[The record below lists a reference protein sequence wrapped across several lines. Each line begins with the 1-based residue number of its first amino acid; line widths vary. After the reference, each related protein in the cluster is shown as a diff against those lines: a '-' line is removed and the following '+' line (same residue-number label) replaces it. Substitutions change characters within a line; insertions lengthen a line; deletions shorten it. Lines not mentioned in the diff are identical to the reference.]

1 MFYNC
6 YSLTTLDIS
15 QFNAK
20 VVQNM
25 KEMFYNCS
33 SLTELDLSNFDTSS
47 VTDILQ
53 LFYNCNSLTS
63 INLSTLDTTQI
74 TNMEQLFYNCQSLK
88 SLDLSSF
95 DTTSVTDMEKMF
107 YNCNS
112 LTSID
117 LSDFETENVLNM
129 KEMFKNCLELTS
141 LDLSDFDT
149 SKVTTMESMFEGDS
163 NLKYINLRNYKEK
176 ENVNKNKMFLYIPED
191 IIYCIIEEENVPNEL
206 LEKTKS
212 INSCDDDWFNEC
224 KSDNKND
231 LSLLRDKCVLNNIK
245 EISENF
251 FISNSIKNTS
261 IYSYNLDSSI
271 DSLKKANTNLT
282 FFYFSPS
289 NLELL
294 KKKYGLT
301 NENLYI
307 ILADKSSD
315 DPNSATSDYDYVI
328 LLENGTELKDI
339 DEDFYVE
346 VSVPIRDLDLANFD
360 YAKLFEDQGYDIY
373 NKNSSFYND
382 FCTPASVGENDIIIN
397 DRKKDIYPN
406 NVTLCK
412 DN

>member
-1 MFYNC
+1 MSQMFYNC

-25 KEMFYNCS
+25 KEMFYNCT

-47 VTDILQ
+47 VTDKLQ
-53 LFYNCNSLTS
+53 IFYNCNSLTS
-63 INLSTLDTTQI
+63 INLSNLDTTKI
-74 TNMEQLFYNCQSLK
+74 NNMEQLFYNCQSLK

-95 DTTSVTDMEKMF
+95 DTTSVTDMENMF

-117 LSDFETENVLNM
+117 LSNFKTENVLNM
-129 KEMFKNCLELTS
+129 KEMFKNCLELTII
-141 LDLSDFDT
+141 DLSNFDT
-149 SKVTTMESMFEGDS
+149 SKVTTLESMFEGDS

-176 ENVNKNKMFLYIPED
+176 ENVNKIKMFLYIPEN
-191 IIYCIIEEENVPNEL
+191 IIYCIIEEENIPNEL

-212 INSCDDDWFNEC
+212 INNCEDDWFNKC
-224 KSDNKND
+224 KSDLNIIKE
-231 LSLLRDKCVLNNIK
+231 KCILNNIK

-251 FISNSIKNTS
+251 FISNSIDNTS
-261 IYSYNLDSSI
+261 IYSYSLYSSI
-271 DSLKKANTNLT
+271 DSLKNANTNLT

-289 NLELL
+289 NIEFL

-301 NENLYI
+301 NENLYM
-307 ILADKSSD
+307 ILEDKPSN
-315 DPNSATSDYDYVI
+315 DPNSATSDYNYVI
-328 LLENGTELKDI
+328 LLENGAVLKDI